1 MNRTA
6 IIGVVLILL
15 GVAALAYQG
24 FTYTSRETVVD
35 IGPVHA
41 TADHQ
46 KTVPI
51 PPCSAWRPWPAAS
64 RCWSPACAS
73 PPSSGP
79 ITSSTVQSLGLVRLL
94 PHAGSGSSVCAVRNS
109 AASRRPVQV
118 PD

>member
-41 TADHQ
+41 TAERE

-51 PPCSAWRPWPAAS
+51 PPLLGMAAVAGGVALLVAGMRKPA
-64 RCWSPACAS
+64 
-73 PPSSGP
+73 
-79 ITSSTVQSLGLVRLL
+79 
-94 PHAGSGSSVCAVRNS
+94 
-109 AASRRPVQV
+109 
-118 PD
+118 